1 MRLLD
6 LFVPFS
12 VVLHFIS
19 EILICLIIG
28 YLLSFANKKNHKL
41 GSLSTS
47 MKFRKEH
54 VDSCSA
60 PLVEKRGG
68 GEDEERQ

>member
-12 VVLHFIS
+12 VVLHFTS

-28 YLLSFANKKNHKL
+28 CLLSFANKKNHEL

-47 MKFRKEH
+47 MEFRKEH

-60 PLVEKRGG
+60 PLVGKEGG
-68 GEDEERQ
+68 EEDEERQ